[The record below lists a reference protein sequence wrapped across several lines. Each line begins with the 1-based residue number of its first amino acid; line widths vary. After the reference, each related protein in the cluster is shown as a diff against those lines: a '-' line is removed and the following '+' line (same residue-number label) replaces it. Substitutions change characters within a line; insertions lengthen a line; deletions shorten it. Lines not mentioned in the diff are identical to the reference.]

1 MRRSWCLSLAT
12 LAVAGSTLLATSAAE
27 ASSAPP
33 TPGHIAV
40 QPGGLVTGLTQPFAA
55 QGHKNAT
62 STNWSGYAV
71 TGSGLTS
78 VSASWVEPTG
88 HCSSSGS
95 QYSSFWVGLDGYNSN
110 SVEQTGSSVD
120 CHSGKPKYYAWY
132 EMFPAYP
139 VNFSNAVKP
148 GDHFSASVVYK
159 AGGKFTMKITDSTE
173 HWTHSITKTST
184 TAKRSS
190 AEVIVEAPSS
200 STGVL
205 PLADFGKVNVTASKV
220 NGSSIGNHHAVKI
233 TMKSGGTTK
242 DTVTALS
249 HGTNFSATWKHA

>member
-1 MRRSWCLSLAT
+1 MRRSWCIPVMA
-12 LAVAGSTLLATSAAE
+12 LAVAGGTLLATSAAE

-33 TPGHIAV
+33 TPGHV
-40 QPGGLVTGLTQPFAA
+40 QPGGLVTGLTTPFAA
-55 QGHKNAT
+55 HNGTNRTAT

-71 TGSGLTS
+71 TGSGLKS
-78 VSASWVEPTG
+78 VSARWVEPTG
-88 HCSSSGS
+88 HCSSSGT

-110 SVEQTGSSVD
+110 SVEQTGSSLD
-120 CHSGKPKYYAWY
+120 CHGHTPKYYAWY

-139 VNFSNAVKP
+139 VNFSNKVKP
-148 GDHFSASVVYK
+148 GDHFSASVVYQ
-159 AGGKFTMKITDSTE
+159 GSGKFVMKITDSTE
-173 HWTHSITKTST
+173 HWSHSITKSSK

-205 PLADFGKVNVTASKV
+205 PLADFGKVRVTSSKV
-220 NGSSIGNHHAVKI
+220 NGSAIGSHNAIKI

-242 DTVTALS
+242 DTVTSLS
-249 HGTNFSATWKHA
+249 HGTNFSATWKHR